1 MPKFFLAL
9 YVTSK
14 DSGKALAELYK
25 ILEHLEYTDY
35 ELAIIDVVKDRE
47 LASEAGVTQTP
58 AVTLIGDSGLKQY
71 DGDLKDHVRAREVLG
86 LN

>member
-25 ILEHLEYTDY
+25 ILELWEYTDY
-35 ELAIIDVVKDRE
+35 ELTIIDVMNDRE
-47 LASEAGVTQTP
+47 LALEAGITQTP
-58 AVTLIGDSGLKQY
+58 VVTLIGDSGLKQY
-71 DGDLKDHVRAREVLG
+71 AGDLKDHARAREVLG
-86 LN
+86 LT